1 MTGWTQI
8 NGTAVALPQENV
20 DTDQL
25 IPARFM
31 SAPRADGYGK
41 FLLHDLRQDAAD
53 HVLDRHAGAD
63 VLITRRNFGSGSSRE
78 AAVYALVDF
87 GIRAVFAPSFGDI
100 FQSNA
105 VNNGLLPARV
115 SDAKIDALLD
125 AIGTD
130 AVSATVDLE
139 KCAAVIAGH
148 TLTFELDPV
157 WQEKLVN
164 GWDDIDLTAQHNDR
178 IKDFRTARFAAHPW
192 AVPAS

>member
-1 MTGWTQI
+1 M
-8 NGTAVALPQENV
+8 
-20 DTDQL
+20 
-25 IPARFM
+25 
-31 SAPRADGYGK
+31 
-41 FLLHDLRQDAAD
+41 
-53 HVLDRHAGAD
+53 
-63 VLITRRNFGSGSSRE
+63 
-78 AAVYALVDF
+78 
-87 GIRAVFAPSFGDI
+87 
-100 FQSNA
+100 
-105 VNNGLLPARV
+105 
-115 SDAKIDALLD
+115 SDAEIDALLD

-164 GWDDIDLTAQHNDR
+164 GWDDIDLTTQHNDR